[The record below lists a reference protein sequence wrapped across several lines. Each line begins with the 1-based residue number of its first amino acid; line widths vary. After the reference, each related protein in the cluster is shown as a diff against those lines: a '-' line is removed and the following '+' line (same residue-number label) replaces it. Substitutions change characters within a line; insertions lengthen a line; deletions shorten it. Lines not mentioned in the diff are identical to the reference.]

1 MVDKNHKQLSIRRQC
16 SLLSVN
22 RCRLYYKT
30 RPVDTNNL
38 KVMNLID
45 AEFTEHPV
53 TGVERMRRILRRDYG
68 LVVNHKRIRRLM
80 RNMSLMAVYPRPR
93 TTENI
98 IEHARYP
105 CLLKAMN
112 IGSPNQVWCS
122 DITYIRMRRGFMY
135 LVAIM
140 DYYSRFVL
148 SWSVSN
154 TLESLFCLD
163 ALDEALQI
171 SRPQVFHSDQGKQ
184 YTCEKFVD
192 TLKAQHI
199 DISMS
204 GKGRAFDNILVERL
218 WRTVKYE
225 EVYLQEYADGHE
237 LIRSLERYFKYY
249 NNRRPHQGLAYQAPG
264 EVYWSKEDSLCS
276 AQATPSP
283 LKANELTAATST
295 LNKGEIGM
303 DNG

>member
-1 MVDKNHKQLSIRRQC
+1 
-16 SLLSVN
+16 
-22 RCRLYYKT
+22 
-30 RPVDTNNL
+30 
-38 KVMNLID
+38 MNLID
-45 AEFTEHPV
+45 REFTRYPV
-53 TGVERMRRILRRDYG
+53 TGIGRMRQIFRRDYG

-80 RNMSLMAVYPRPR
+80 RKMGLMAVYPRPR
-93 TTENI
+93 ATENI
-98 IEHARYP
+98 IEHGKYP
-105 CLLKAMN
+105 CLLRT
-112 IGSPNQVWCS
+112 IDIDRPDQVWCS

-140 DYYSRFVL
+140 DYYSRYVV

-163 ALDEALQI
+163 ALDEALHI

-184 YTCEKFVD
+184 YTCGKFVAA
-192 TLKAQHI
+192 LKGHNI
-199 DISMS
+199 NISMS

-225 EVYLQEYADGHE
+225 EVYLKEYADGHE
-237 LIRSLERYFKYY
+237 LIRSLAKYFEYY
-249 NNRRPHQGLAYQAPG
+249 NNRRPHQALAYQAPG
-264 EVYWSKEDSLCS
+264 EVYWEKEDSLCS

-283 LKANELTAATST
+283 LKANELTTAAST
-295 LNKGEIGM
+295 LKKDKIGM